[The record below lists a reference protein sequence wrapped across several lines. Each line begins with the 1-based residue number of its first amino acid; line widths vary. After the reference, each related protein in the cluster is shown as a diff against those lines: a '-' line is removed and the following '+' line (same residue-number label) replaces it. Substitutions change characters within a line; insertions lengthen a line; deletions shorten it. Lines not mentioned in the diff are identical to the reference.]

1 MRLSDKG
8 MDITRNIRII
18 EWLKSELLAN
28 VTNLFRLLVDG
39 MKDEIHDELAD
50 TLSGAILICY
60 LLGRRLGISYNLVE
74 IKMRNKVR
82 LGLFESHASEKDYK
96 DLDELS
102 RHLDMSRSGDDNE
115 QRK

>member
-1 MRLSDKG
+1 MRLFDKG

-28 VTNLFRLLVDG
+28 ITNIFRLLVDG
-39 MKDEIHDELAD
+39 IKDEIHEDLAD
-50 TLSGAILICY
+50 TLSGTILICY
-60 LLGRRLGISYNLVE
+60 LLGRRLGISYNSVE

-82 LGLFESHASEKDYK
+82 LGLLESHATEKDYE

-102 RHLDMSRSGDDNE
+102 RHLDMSRSGDDDE
-115 QRK
+115 